1 MMKTALLVRWAVLLV
16 AVAPSAA
23 HAADD
28 QWQIGSA
35 PSVSSG
41 KYGSNTQTDILQTP
55 ITARRLFGRGDL
67 TVVFPYVCIWGTG
80 NVTLVNGV
88 PVRTERLAASGGSI
102 RGTVTTTP
110 VTTRSCGMGDIVVR
124 GRYDLIHERGSLPTV
139 TVRGHLKAP
148 TASVEQGLG
157 TGEPDEGVGLEV
169 TRTFRSRTTAMV
181 DGGYTAIGSPAG
193 VTYNNNWWY
202 DAGLAQ
208 DIGRAARPLVN
219 VSVFFEEYRAILPG
233 FENARDVLTTVSVK
247 VTRGWRVDVAAEKGL
262 STGAPDH
269 AFMLAASRRF

>member
-1 MMKTALLVRWAVLLV
+1 MTKISSLVRWMVLLV

-23 HAADD
+23 RAADD
-28 QWQIGSA
+28 EWQIGSA

-41 KYGSNTQTDILQTP
+41 TYGSSTQTDILQTP
-55 ITARRLFGRGDL
+55 ITVRRLFSRGDMTL
-67 TVVFPYVCIWGTG
+67 VFPFVCISGTG

-88 PVRTERLAASGGSI
+88 PVRTERLAAAGGSI

-110 VTTRSCGMGDIVVR
+110 VTTRNCGMGDIVVR
-124 GRYDLIHERGSLPTV
+124 GRYYLVEEHGWLPSV
-139 TVRGHLKAP
+139 TLRGHLKTP

-169 TRTFRSRTTAMV
+169 SRTFRSKTTAMV
-181 DGGYTAIGSPAG
+181 DGGYTAIGSPTG

-202 DAGLAQ
+202 DVGLAQ

-233 FENARDVLTTVSVK
+233 LENARDVLATFSVK
-247 VTRGWRVDVAAEKGL
+247 ITRSWRVDVAGEKGL
-262 STGAPDH
+262 STGAPDY
-269 AFMLAASRRF
+269 AFMLALSRRF

>member
-1 MMKTALLVRWAVLLV
+1 
-16 AVAPSAA
+16 VAPAA
-23 HAADD
+23 ARAADD

-41 KYGSNTQTDILQTP
+41 TYGTDTQTEILQTP
-55 ITARRLFGRGDL
+55 ITARRLFRRGDM
-67 TVVFPYVCIWGTG
+67 TIVFPFVCIWGTG

-88 PVRTERLAASGGSI
+88 PVRTERLAASRGSL

-110 VTTRSCGMGDIVVR
+110 VTTRNCGMGDIVVR
-124 GRYDLIHERGSLPTV
+124 GRYYLVDEHGWLPTV
-139 TVRGHLKAP
+139 TVRAHLKTP

-157 TGEPDEGVGLEV
+157 TGEPDEGIGLEV
-169 TRTFRSRTTAMV
+169 SRTFKSRTTAMV
-181 DGGYTAIGSPAG
+181 DGGYTAIGSPSG

-202 DAGLAQ
+202 DAGFAQ
-208 DIGRAARPLVN
+208 DIGRAAKPLMN
-219 VSVFFEEYRAILPG
+219 VSVFFEEYRAVVSGL
-233 FENARDVLTTVSVK
+233 ENARDVLATVSVK
-247 VTRGWRVDVAAEKGL
+247 IGGGWRVDLAGEKGL